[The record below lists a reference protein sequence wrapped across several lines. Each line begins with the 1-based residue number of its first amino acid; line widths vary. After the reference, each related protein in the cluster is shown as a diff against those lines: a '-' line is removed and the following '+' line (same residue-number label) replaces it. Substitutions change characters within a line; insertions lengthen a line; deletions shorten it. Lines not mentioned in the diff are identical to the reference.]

1 MKKEKLIFTSIAS
14 IIVFYIFNRIAF
26 LYQSLEGD
34 ILTKI
39 NFIMDNLSKSI
50 LENIFFIDKTPES
63 ILIGLVGLIGVFLVV
78 LYNSF
83 TRNNRLEGK
92 EHGSAE
98 WGSATDIK
106 PFIDKNY
113 EKNMNHILL

>member
-39 NFIMDNLSKSI
+39 NF
-50 LENIFFIDKTPES
+50 
-63 ILIGLVGLIGVFLVV
+63 
-78 LYNSF
+78 
-83 TRNNRLEGK
+83 RNERNRL
-92 EHGSAE
+92 
-98 WGSATDIK
+98 K
-106 PFIDKNY
+106 PTA
-113 EKNMNHILL
+113 

>member
-50 LENIFFIDKTPES
+50 
-63 ILIGLVGLIGVFLVV
+63 
-78 LYNSF
+78 
-83 TRNNRLEGK
+83 
-92 EHGSAE
+92 
-98 WGSATDIK
+98 
-106 PFIDKNY
+106 PF
-113 EKNMNHILL
+113 

>member
-50 LENIFFIDKTPES
+50 LENIFFIKHQNP
-63 ILIGLVGLIGVFLVV
+63 
-78 LYNSF
+78 Y
-83 TRNNRLEGK
+83 
-92 EHGSAE
+92 
-98 WGSATDIK
+98 
-106 PFIDKNY
+106 
-113 EKNMNHILL
+113 